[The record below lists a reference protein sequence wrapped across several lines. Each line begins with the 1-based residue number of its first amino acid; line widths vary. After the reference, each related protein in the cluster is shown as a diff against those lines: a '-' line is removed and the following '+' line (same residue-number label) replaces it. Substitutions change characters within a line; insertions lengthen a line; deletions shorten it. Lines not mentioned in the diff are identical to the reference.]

1 MRKQGICID
10 CGEEKNIRAR
20 SRCTTHYNKWLEDN
34 SDRAWKKAIYPT
46 DDELVAMALPVI
58 HTTELSKVI
67 GIRRES
73 FRDYLNRRPHLKARV
88 MEALAFNRDQIIR
101 DRQTLAKSNWRL
113 KNPDKVRAINRK
125 WAKNQDPAKRAKW
138 NSYNRERRKNQEV
151 LPMDDE
157 SVEFASIVRNDPCSY
172 CHSYENPT
180 LEHVIPIEL
189 GGDSHWTNLAGACH
203 SCNSSKNDTPLLQ
216 YLLREAVKSDTYV
229 RLTS

>member
-1 MRKQGICID
+1 MKRGTCVD

-20 SRCTTHYNKWLEDN
+20 SRCTTHYNTWLEDN
-34 SDRAWKKAIYPT
+34 SDRAWKKANYPS
-46 DDELVAMALPVI
+46 DDELVAMASKFYRL
-58 HTTELSKVI
+58 TDLATEL
-67 GIRRES
+67 GITKES
-73 FRDYLNRRPHLKARV
+73 LRCYLKIRPHLKSSVQVVLDSNKVRIGVATSR
-88 MEALAFNRDQIIR
+88 
-101 DRQTLAKSNWRL
+101 KNWRA
-113 KNPDKVRAINRK
+113 KNPEKVRAINRR

-138 NSYNRERRKNQEV
+138 NSYNRERRKNKEAM
-151 LPMDDE
+151 PMDVE

-172 CHSYENPT
+172 CHSYESPT